1 MTMGHNPNT
10 ITAANTVIS
19 LRCEGVYDDW
29 IRIEGAQAD
38 AFLSL
43 GDVTFAQTEVG
54 VDGKLSIGWVAH
66 KTSTV
71 VSLAPNSQSVSVF
84 ENIYNDA
91 LNNNEVRLVELRAYY
106 PSVKRQQSVS
116 GAIVTKS
123 GGTGV
128 AQVLNGHTYTLEGI
142 SGGIE
147 EVN

>member
-1 MTMGHNPNT
+1 MAMGHNPNT

-19 LRCEGVYDDW
+19 VRCEGLYDDW

-38 AFLSL
+38 AFLSMS
-43 GDVTFAQTEVG
+43 DVTFAQTEVG

-71 VSLAPNSQSVSVF
+71 ISLAPNSSSVSIF

-91 LNNNEVRLVELRAYY
+91 LTNSEVRKVELRAYY
-106 PSVKRQQSVS
+106 PSVKRQQSIS
-116 GAIVTKS
+116 GTLVVKS